1 MESTFDKT
9 IPHEDCSSRKHC
21 QSDCTDNRRRVY
33 VKTAEPRQ
41 CRQARGTDVPK
52 RKRPRAGPSQLSRT
66 MSLRVMAREYVW
78 LWDYRHGL
86 NAQAI
91 AIRDGVKVQRVEFG
105 IARAQAQ
112 DKPGDS
118 STALR
123 PPRLIP
129 FFPIGPYTPLSSCGH
144 HRPIEQGSFL
154 CCMVCHRSGVDD
166 HPALERDP
174 RTEPAPEPKPAP
186 APMKPKCETRKQ
198 RRQRIF
204 AVQA

>member
-9 IPHEDCSSRKHC
+9 IPQEDCSSPKHS
-21 QSDCTDNRRRVY
+21 QSDCTGNRRRVY
-33 VKTAEPRQ
+33 VKRAEPRQ
-41 CRQARGTDVPK
+41 CRKARGTDVAK
-52 RKRPRAGPSQLSRT
+52 RGRLRAGPSQLSRT

-112 DKPGDS
+112 DKPSDS

-129 FFPIGPYTPLSSCGH
+129 FFPIGSYTPLSACGH
-144 HRPIEQGSFL
+144 HRPIEPDSVL

-166 HPALERDP
+166 HPALVRDP
-174 RTEPAPEPKPAP
+174 LTEPAPEPKPAP
-186 APMKPKCETRKQ
+186 VPKKATRETRKQ
-198 RRQRIF
+198 RRQRAF
-204 AVQA
+204 AALA